1 MNNPFCS
8 HNIIAS
14 DTSNLPPYS
23 GKLQEYWM
31 AGNGVFLRSHRREIE
46 VCLPVANSCVD
57 NLPHIQPYFRLVPPK
72 VPALTISEIIHTC
85 QEAGERE
92 VLFYLDYTNQWQLHV
107 PAQTASRTSV
117 AAMESSF
124 NSNYET
130 ALIEIHSHARAPA
143 RFSTQD
149 DIEES
154 GKFRIFAVIG
164 SLPDCPAI
172 SVRLGVYDRFFD
184 IPNSWIFTL

>member
-8 HNIIAS
+8 YNIIAS
-14 DTSNLPPYS
+14 DTNNLPPYS

-31 AGNGVFLRSHRREIE
+31 AGNGIFLRSHRPELE

-57 NLPHIQPYFRLVPPK
+57 NLPYIQPYFRLVPPK
-72 VPALTISEIIHTC
+72 VPASTISEIIHIC
-85 QEAGERE
+85 LEAGERE

-124 NSNYET
+124 NSTYET
-130 ALIEIHSHARAPA
+130 APIEIHSHAGAPA
-143 RFSTQD
+143 CFSTQD

-164 SLPDCPAI
+164 SLPEKPSF

-184 IPNSWIFTL
+184 IPTSWIFTL

>member
-31 AGNGVFLRSHRREIE
+31 AGNGVFLRSHRPELEICQE
-46 VCLPVANSCVD
+46 IAHCTVG
-57 NLPHIQPYFRLVPPK
+57 NLLHIQPYFRLVPPK
-72 VPALTISEIIHTC
+72 VPASTISEIIRIC
-85 QEAGERE
+85 LEAGERE
-92 VLFYLDYTNQWQLHV
+92 VLFYLGYTNQWQLHV

-117 AAMESSF
+117 TAMESSF
-124 NSNYET
+124 NSTYET
-130 ALIEIHSHARAPA
+130 ALIEIHSHAGAPA
-143 RFSTQD
+143 CFSTQD

-164 SLPDCPAI
+164 SLPDRPAI
-172 SVRLGVYDRFFD
+172 SVRLGVYDRFFS
-184 IPNSWIFTL
+184 IPTSWIFAV